1 MIASKRSLVVA
12 VIIVASLSV
21 IGLGGCGNTSSDSVP
36 GENSP
41 SVSYDAPSDNT
52 SYGPSPDDGIDYDCS
67 DFATQSE
74 AQAYYDADPSD
85 PSDLD
90 GDYDGVVCESLDS
103 GGSVDAG
110 ESLGAPSPDDGL
122 DYDCADFATQ
132 AEAQDFYD
140 QDPSDPSGLD
150 GDYNGIACES
160 NP

>member
-1 MIASKRSLVVA
+1 
-12 VIIVASLSV
+12 VASVSL
-21 IGLGGCGNTSSDSVP
+21 IGLGGCGNTSSDAAPV
-36 GENSP
+36 ENNP
-41 SVSYDAPSDNT
+41 SGSYDAPSDNT

-67 DFATQSE
+67 DFATQAE

-103 GGSVDAG
+103 GSSVDEG
-110 ESLGAPSPDDGL
+110 EALGAPSPDDGL